1 MERQEGLSETGRE
14 GRLRFRDSVF
24 GARHLGGVTRDEVE
38 HYLFGSDFGDKG
50 EDAAGVAGEEDDV
63 GRMGHGQARD
73 CGVFD
78 VLDGVGAGKGSF
90 SVTVGNSGFSPTYH
104 LVFSVSVESL

>member
-1 MERQEGLSETGRE
+1 MELC
-14 GRLRFRDSVF
+14 
-24 GARHLGGVTRDEVE
+24 
-38 HYLFGSDFGDKG
+38 LFGSDFGDEG

-73 CGVFD
+73 FGVFD
-78 VLDGVGAGKGSF
+78 VLDGVGAGKGKF
-90 SVTVGNSGFSPTYH
+90 SVARGNSSSSPTHH